1 MLFNSLEFVIFFPL
15 VVAAFFLLPH
25 KFRWALLLAAS
36 CYFYMAFVPK
46 YIVIILAII
55 FIDYFA
61 AIFIER
67 SAGKKRRW
75 LVISTV
81 SVNILILC
89 VFKYYYFFVSDV
101 NLLLNGSFSF
111 PLVFLFPIGLSFQT
125 FQALSY
131 IFEVDKGTI
140 KAERHIGIYALYILF
155 FPKQVAGPIERP
167 QNMIP
172 QFRQEKFFDSSR
184 VLVGLKIILWG
195 FFKKLVI
202 ADRLAIFVGDA
213 YRHPEDLGTLNLW
226 IAVFIFFPVQLYCDF
241 SGYTSIAIGSAKV
254 LGFDLMENFKRPF
267 LSLTASE
274 FWNRWHIS
282 LSTWLRDYIY
292 QPLVIALR
300 DYGKWAVVIG
310 LMVTFFVSGVW
321 HGAGLSFIIY
331 GLIQGTIIVVEFLLG
346 IKSTKLA
353 KSTFGRI
360 RGITTTYLLWAFSLI
375 FFRAKDLEQAML
387 IVNKMFW
394 KVNLSF
400 TPPVEIPV
408 LNYILSML
416 LIAFVLYFEGKKSD
430 RFLYQRNTVA
440 RDFALGCCMV
450 VVLFTFGVFHN
461 LSFIYFQ
468 F

>member
-1 MLFNSLEFVIFFPL
+1 MLFNSLEFLVFFPVVVLIFFW
-15 VVAAFFLLPH
+15 LPH
-25 KFRWALLLAAS
+25 KYRWAHLLLAS

-46 YIVIILAII
+46 YIAII
-55 FIDYFA
+55 GAIIIIDYCA
-61 AIFIER
+61 AIFIEK
-67 SAGKKRRW
+67 SAGRKRRM
-75 LVISTV
+75 LVITTV
-81 SVNILILC
+81 LVNIIILC
-89 VFKYYYFFVSDV
+89 TFKYYYFFISDV
-101 NLLLNGSFSF
+101 SQLLNSSFSF
-111 PLVFLFPIGLSFQT
+111 PLVLLFPIGLSFQT

-140 KAERHIGIYALYILF
+140 KAEKHLGIYALYILF

-202 ADRLAIFVGDA
+202 ADRLAIFVSDA

-282 LSTWLRDYIY
+282 LSTWLRDYVY
-292 QPLVIALR
+292 QPLVIVLR

-310 LMVTFFVSGVW
+310 LMATFFVSGVW

-375 FFRAKDLEQAML
+375 FFRAKDLEQAVL
-387 IVNKMFW
+387 IVKKMFW
-394 KVNLSF
+394 EVNLSF
-400 TPPVEIPV
+400 TPPVEIPG

-416 LIAFVLYFEGKKSD
+416 LIGFLLYFESKKGD

-450 VVLFTFGVFHN
+450 IVLFTFGVFHN